1 MPILSAM
8 NRDMY
13 GVIRWCTPSIHPRV
27 PKVNGIYDSDM
38 SISYHSLGNPSLNTG
53 IFKEATELAA
63 KTYKSDYSL
72 FCVNGSSGSNFIVLR
87 TLSRQF
93 SRVNMIASRN
103 IHKSVSVAIE
113 DYGINVNYLTPHY
126 DEDFQ
131 IFIPN
136 TIEEYEEAIISH
148 PETNVVFISNPTYEG
163 VSIDLPKLVKKVR
176 SINPK
181 IIIYVDEAWGSLF
194 SFSDKLPVSA
204 MQSGADICVQSTH
217 KQGSGLQQTSLIHV
231 KGTRIDREKL
241 MNSYASLITTSP
253 SFHLLA
259 SIDAAR
265 YLMDTQGSDIID
277 QLIRVADLLFKQLEE
292 LKELRVIHLADIIK
306 KYPQVSSF
314 DRTKILV
321 NIKNTGLAGYEIAKK
336 LEVDYKIILEKYEA
350 DNILFIS
357 TFQNTACDVDETTR
371 RIKTCIETL
380 PKGSS
385 LSKISFPSFPIKIE
399 KALSS
404 YEVIKLANKSVSF
417 DKAVGCIC
425 AEDVVPYPPGIPLIT
440 RGEVIHKEHIDYLK
454 AIKKLKGLIS
464 LIISNEKESK
474 ILVVDQKK

>member
-13 GVIRWCTPSIHPRV
+13 GVIRWCTPSINPRV

-53 IFKEATELAA
+53 IFKEATKLAA
-63 KTYKSDYSL
+63 KTYKSDYTL
-72 FCVNGSSGSNFIVLR
+72 FCVNGSTGSNFIVLR
-87 TLSRQF
+87 TLSRQLGK
-93 SRVNMIASRN
+93 VHMIASRN
-103 IHKSVSVAIE
+103 IHKSVSVAVE
-113 DYGINVNYLTPHY
+113 DYGINVKYLTPNY
-126 DEDFQ
+126 DEEFQ

-136 TIEEYEEAIISH
+136 TIEEYVNAIKAN

-163 VSIDLPKLVKKVR
+163 ISIDLPKLVKSVR
-176 SINPK
+176 EVNPK

-194 SFSDKLPVSA
+194 SFSDRLPVSA

-217 KQGSGLQQTSLIHV
+217 KQGSGLQQTSMIHV
-231 KGTRIDREKL
+231 KGKRINKDKL
-241 MNSYASLITTSP
+241 MNSYESLITTSP

-265 YLMDTQGSDIID
+265 YLMDTQGPEIID
-277 QLIRVADLLFKQLEE
+277 QLIEVADLLFKQLEE
-292 LKELRVIHLADIIK
+292 VKKLKVLHLADVIK

-314 DRTKILV
+314 DRTKVMV

-336 LEVDYKIILEKYEA
+336 LEQDYKIILEKYEA

-357 TFQNTACDVDETTR
+357 TFQNTSCDVDETSR

-380 PKGSS
+380 PKNIRKGSQ
-385 LSKISFPSFPIKIE
+385 SFPSFPVKIE
-399 KALSS
+399 KAMPS
-404 YEVIKLANKSVSF
+404 YQVIKLPNKSVSF
-417 DKAVGCIC
+417 ADSVGCIC
-425 AEDVVPYPPGIPLIT
+425 AEDIVPYPPGIPLIT
-440 RGEVIHKEHIDYLK
+440 KGEVIHEDHINYLK

-464 LIISNEKESK
+464 LIIADEKNDC
-474 ILVVDQKK
+474 ILVLKNGK